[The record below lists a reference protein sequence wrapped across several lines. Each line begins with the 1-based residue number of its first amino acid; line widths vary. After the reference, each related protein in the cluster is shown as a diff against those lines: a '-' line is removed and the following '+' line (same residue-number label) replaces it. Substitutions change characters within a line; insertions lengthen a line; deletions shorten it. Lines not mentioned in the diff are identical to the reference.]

1 VKKLITVQH
10 QVLFKMKNILLV
22 SISLFAL
29 SISACNKVETTT
41 EKKETFVLS
50 DTMLSSTCTEV
61 AKPEHLFNE
70 FKFYGQIT
78 ADNNKM
84 IEVYPVVGGNVIKVY
99 VELGDYV
106 KKGQV
111 LASIR
116 STEVAGF
123 EKELQDAKSEVIV
136 AKNNYKVAQE
146 LFEGK
151 LNAERDVIEAKSE
164 YDKAI
169 TQLNRIQEVYN
180 IYHLKANAIYEVLSP
195 ISGFIIQKNINQD
208 MQLRSDKSD
217 NIFDIADINEV
228 WAIANV
234 NESDINQ
241 VKLGQTAEVK
251 TISYPDKIFSG
262 AVDKIFNIIDPETRA
277 MKVRIKLSNNDYLLK
292 PDMRA
297 SILINSNETAKMLC
311 IPDEALIFD
320 KSRAYVMIFKDRYT
334 IETRK
339 VEVFREVGNKA
350 FIASGLKEGEKVIT
364 KNQLLIYDA
373 LND

>member
-1 VKKLITVQH
+1 
-10 QVLFKMKNILLV
+10 MKNILLI
-22 SISLFAL
+22 SISIITLGFN
-29 SISACNKVETTT
+29 ACHKAEGTS

-50 DTMLSSTCTEV
+50 DTMLKSTCTEV
-61 AKPEHLFNE
+61 VKPENLFNQ

-99 VELGDYV
+99 VELGDFV

-123 EKELQDAKSEVIV
+123 EKELQDAKSELIV

-164 YDKAI
+164 FDKAQ

-180 IYHLKANAIYEVLSP
+180 IYHLKANAIYEVLAP

-217 NIFDIADINEV
+217 NIFDIADINDV

-234 NESDINQ
+234 NESDINE
-241 VKLGQTAEVK
+241 VKLGQSAEVK

-262 AVDKIFNIIDPETRA
+262 NVDKIFNIIDPETRA

-297 SILINSNETAKMLC
+297 SILINSNESARMLC

-334 IETRK
+334 IETRQ
-339 VEVFREVGNKA
+339 VEVFREVGNRA